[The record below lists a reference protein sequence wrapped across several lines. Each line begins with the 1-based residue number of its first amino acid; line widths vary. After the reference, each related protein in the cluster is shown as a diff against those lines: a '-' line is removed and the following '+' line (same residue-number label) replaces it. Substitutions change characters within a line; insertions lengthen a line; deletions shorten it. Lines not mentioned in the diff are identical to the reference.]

1 MISLISCTNRGE
13 DNLSCWVWDCVVS
26 DWRGG
31 KEDFLACWYF
41 SIFYS
46 KCWFQGHVLFV
57 NVQKTAFATS
67 ILVFGM
73 LSFKN
78 SDVKK
83 ITSMFQN
90 TGKSSLHPVHLFIK
104 LSFLLRYKKYSYL
117 LHLWEELCWGSYR
130 PRESP
135 IRGCFLGCQEL
146 SHLWGRFRKAIC
158 HFRISMVLAPACQQ
172 RLPVLETHF

>member
-1 MISLISCTNRGE
+1 MTSFGSIWWNSEEKNPHLLKCTWIRGVEKTDVEMLRERSPTQEPVPMISLISCTNRGE
-13 DNLSCWVWDCVVS
+13 DNLCCWVWDCVVS

-31 KEDFLACWYF
+31 KEGFLACWYF

-46 KCWFQGHVLFV
+46 KCWFQGYVLFV

-117 LHLWEELCWGSYR
+117 LHL
-130 PRESP
+130 
-135 IRGCFLGCQEL
+135 
-146 SHLWGRFRKAIC
+146 
-158 HFRISMVLAPACQQ
+158 
-172 RLPVLETHF
+172 